1 MGVIVQKFGGTSVG
15 NGERLKHVAAI
26 IRRTREQHSV
36 IAVVSAMSGTTKA
49 EGTTSL
55 LLGAAKSALSQV
67 PFEDALVLVEKN
79 HVAAVEQAVESEALR
94 TETIAFIRD
103 ELDRLRSFLKA
114 IGVIRELSP
123 RSQDAVLGVGERLSA
138 RILSA
143 VLLDRGT
150 PAAYTDLSD
159 LVSEGETEVDPAFFR
174 RLERRLAQLCR
185 PNGDAVP
192 VVTGF
197 FGMVPGGLL
206 NAVGRGYTDFTTAL
220 IAAGL
225 GKGEALEMQVWKEV
239 DGIFTA
245 DPRKVPNA
253 RVLSRVS
260 AAEAAELTYFGSEVL
275 HPFTM
280 ERVVAADVPIRIKNT
295 FRPEGEGTVIA
306 AYEGGGRP
314 ERATAVTTKAGVT
327 VLTITSNRMYNAYG
341 FLARVFDAL
350 ERHGVVVDL
359 VSTSEVSISCT
370 VDRLAA
376 AERARADLEQL
387 GHVVLAPNR
396 AILSIV
402 GEGMKYATGTAG
414 TMFSTLGEA
423 GVNVEMISQGASEIN
438 ISCVVRE
445 EDAPKG
451 LVAIHRAFLE
461 PSEARATA
469 SSGPNATT
477 GK

>member
-1 MGVIVQKFGGTSVG
+1 MIVQKFGGTSVG
-15 NGERLKHVAAI
+15 NGERLKNVAAI

-36 IAVVSAMSGTTKA
+36 VAVVSAMSGTTKA

-55 LLGAAKSALSQV
+55 LLAAAKSALSQV
-67 PFEDALVLVEKN
+67 PFDDALVLVEKN
-79 HVAAVEQAVESEALR
+79 HVAAVEQAITSEALR
-94 TETIAFIRD
+94 AETIAFIR
-103 ELDRLRSFLKA
+103 EEIDRLRSFLKA

-143 VLLDRGT
+143 VLLDQGT
-150 PAAYTDLSD
+150 PASYTDLSA
-159 LVSEGETEVDPAFFR
+159 LVPEGETEVDPAFFR
-174 RLERRLAQLCR
+174 RLEKRLAQLCR
-185 PNGDAVP
+185 PNDGTVP

-206 NAVGRGYTDFTTAL
+206 NAVGRGYTDFTAAL

-225 GKGEALEMQVWKEV
+225 GKDEAREMQVWKEV

-280 ERVVAADVPIRIKNT
+280 ERVVAANVPIRIKNT

-306 AYEGGGRP
+306 AYEGEQPRHV
-314 ERATAVTTKAGVT
+314 TAVTTKGGVT

-341 FLARVFDAL
+341 FLARVFSAL

-370 VDRLAA
+370 VDKLAA
-376 AERARADLEQL
+376 AERARADLERL
-387 GHVVLAPNR
+387 GHVLLTPGR

-414 TMFSTLGEA
+414 KMFSTLGAA

-461 PSEARATA
+461 PSDARATA
-469 SSGPNATT
+469 SSGPSVTT